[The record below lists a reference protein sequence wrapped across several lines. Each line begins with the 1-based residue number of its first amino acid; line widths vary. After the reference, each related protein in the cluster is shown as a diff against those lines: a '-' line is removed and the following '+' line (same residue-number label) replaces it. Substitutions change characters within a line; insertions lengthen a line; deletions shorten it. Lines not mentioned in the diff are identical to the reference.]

1 MRRLPKYYANIR
13 FYVNGREK
21 HGYLEPPFDIDSE
34 PKFCS
39 EKDNL
44 FYPID
49 SIDYWEYMKNN
60 L

>member
-1 MRRLPKYYANIR
+1 MRRLPKYYANVR
-13 FYVNGREK
+13 FYVNGIEK
-21 HGYLEPPFDIDSE
+21 HGFLEPQFNVENE

-49 SIDYWEYMKNN
+49 RVDYWEYM
-60 L
+60 